1 MVSLKEKFTYL
12 PSGEIDI
19 ATWIANAK
27 ITHNLDKTDLIEQ
40 ACHLA
45 KDASQGL
52 TTFYGRPC
60 IEKGLEMGGIMLEL
74 HLDQEAIAA
83 AIMLS
88 CMQHTKLDLETVT
101 EKLGPNVTKLIRGVQ
116 QMDTIRSLQKNTNKD
131 SAQLQTDRLRKLL
144 LAMVSDIRVVLI
156 KLAERICIMRGI
168 KDINPSE
175 RKHIAQETM
184 DIYAPLANRLG
195 IGQLKWE
202 LEDVA
207 FHYTDPTT
215 YKKIAHYI
223 AERRIDREN
232 RIKTIIASLKET
244 LKKSGIKAEISG
256 RAKHIYSIYLKAKR
270 KEVDLD
276 NIYDITAVRILV
288 PEIEDCYAAL
298 SVAHSLWE
306 HIPAE
311 FDDYITTP
319 KPNGY
324 RSIHTAVVG
333 PDGKNLEIQIRT
345 HKMHEEA
352 ERGVAAHW
360 LYKETKTDTAGY
372 ESKISFLRQLVDW
385 HREVANDD
393 DARSDADTLYAQIL
407 EDRVYVFTPA
417 GEILDLPSGATPLD
431 CAYQIH
437 SQIGNHCRGAKI
449 NGHIVPLTYHLRTGD
464 QIEILTNPNG
474 TPSRDWLNPEFGYI
488 TTARARDKIAHWFRI
503 QDFDQHI
510 ESGKRILEREFS
522 RLNTQIN
529 IQKIAAQLGF
539 KDEDA
544 FLASVGRGNTR
555 VAQIAHA
562 LETEHEPSKSHA
574 IHLSAKKSN
583 SRSSGMRIAGID
595 SMLTRVALCCKPI
608 PGDAIIGFITQ
619 GRGVSVHKQDC
630 RNVSYLDPKENNRLI
645 AVSWDDKNIGSYY
658 VDVQIKAHGRENL
671 LREVANYLANAKVSL
686 VNLTSVMSRNKNL
699 LIITITIQI
708 RELTQLKELLL
719 QLTHL
724 PGVIE
729 AKRVKS

>member
-1 MVSLKEKFTYL
+1 MVSLKEKFSYL
-12 PSGEIDI
+12 PNGEIDI
-19 ATWIANAK
+19 TTWLSTTK
-27 ITHNLDKTDLIEQ
+27 TTYSLEKTDLIEQ

-45 KDASQGL
+45 KEASKGL

-60 IEKGLEMGGIMLEL
+60 IEQGLEMGRIILDL
-74 HLDQEAIAA
+74 HLDQEAVAA

-88 CMQHTKLDLETVT
+88 SMQHTKLSIDTVT

-116 QMDTIRSLQKNTNKD
+116 QMDAIRNLQKITNKD
-131 SAQLQTDRLRKLL
+131 SQQLQIDRLRKLL

-156 KLAERICIMRGI
+156 KLAERTCIMRGI
-168 KDINPSE
+168 KDINPAE

-202 LEDVA
+202 LEDVS
-207 FHYTDPTT
+207 FHYADPVT
-215 YKKIAHYI
+215 YKKIASYL
-223 AERRIDREN
+223 AERRSDREN
-232 RIKTIIASLKET
+232 RIHTIVERLKEN
-244 LKKSGIKAEISG
+244 LKQAGIKAEISG
-256 RAKHIYSIYLKAKR
+256 RAKHIYSIYLKTKR
-270 KEVDLD
+270 KDVNYD
-276 NIYDITAVRILV
+276 NIYDISAIRLLV

-298 SVAHSLWE
+298 SIVHSLWE

-311 FDDYITTP
+311 FDDYITAP

-333 PDGKNLEIQIRT
+333 PDGKSLEIQIRT

-360 LYKETKTDTAGY
+360 LYKETKTNAAGY
-372 ESKISFLRQLVDW
+372 ENKIGFLRQLLDW
-385 HREVANDD
+385 HREVAHDD
-393 DARSDADTLYAQIL
+393 DARSNSIYEQIL

-417 GEILDLPSGATPLD
+417 GEILDLPAGATPLD

-437 SQIGNHCRGAKI
+437 SHVGNHCRGAKI

-488 TTARARDKIAHWFRI
+488 TTARAREKVAHWFRT
-503 QDFDQHI
+503 QDLDQHI
-510 ESGKRILEREFS
+510 ESGKRTLEREFS
-522 RLNTQIN
+522 RLNVQIN
-529 IQKIAAQLGF
+529 LQKIASQLGF

-544 FLASVGRGNTR
+544 FLASVGRGITR
-555 VAQIAHA
+555 VAQISHA
-562 LETEHEPSKSHA
+562 LETEHEPSKPHV
-574 IHLSAKKSN
+574 IHLSTKKST
-583 SRSSGMRIAGID
+583 SKSSGMSIAGID
-595 SMLTRVALCCKPI
+595 SLLTRVALCCKPI

-619 GRGVSVHKQDC
+619 GRGVSIHKQDC
-630 RNVSYLDPKENNRLI
+630 NNVCRLDTKENNRLI
-645 AVSWDDKNIGSYY
+645 AVSWDDKNIGAYY

-671 LREVANYLANAKVSL
+671 LREVANYLANAKVDL
-686 VNLTSVMSRNKNL
+686 VNLTSTMSQNKNL

-708 RELTQLKELLL
+708 RALTQLKDLLA
-719 QLTHL
+719 QITHL

-729 AKRVKS
+729 AKRLRG